1 MCVWLDWV
9 PHSGE
14 PVSSQKQEGHLLYC
28 GGFVSE
34 RDLNGNDE
42 AQTHNHIFTK
52 EVACEVKVEHKSFWL
67 DILKKFSKATEM
79 LYLDVY
85 VGAELCSKALTL
97 IAATKINWFQT
108 NHHTD
113 QGTPVH
119 FIQKDA
125 QTIGQDLCDRGNIT
139 GL

>member
-1 MCVWLDWV
+1 MCVWLDGV

-34 RDLNGNDE
+34 RDLNGDDE
-42 AQTHNHIFTK
+42 AQTHDRIFTK
-52 EVACEVKVEHKSFWL
+52 EVACDGKVEHKSFWL
-67 DILKKFSKATEM
+67 DFLKKFSKAADSKATEM
-79 LYLDVY
+79 LYLDVN

-108 NHHTD
+108 NDHKG
-113 QGTPVH
+113 QGAAVH
-119 FIQKDA
+119 FIQKAA
-125 QTIGQDLCDRGNIT
+125 QNFGQDF
-139 GL
+139 